1 MVMVTPYC
9 IAAENP
15 TVDINVTMDE
25 LNSIYLDI
33 IINNPSQTELYLTGI
48 DLSISDPVGVDF
60 LSKWETPLL
69 LKANGSTTYRNKHSL
84 IGGNP
89 LVRFYR
95 TGSANI
101 TVTGS
106 LFLEKGTRAFEV
118 PFHKETTLF
127 INTEEGKQA
136 MSPNVTDIEFYI
148 NRLFDEEGQ
157 VVEIIT
163 TTNISIHNP
172 NNVAL
177 IIYELEYRIFAMDK
191 KDEKLKLNSTL
202 TGVTLISNNQRI
214 EPMDTVV
221 VTGERRT
228 SNSKFIQYFSGNET
242 KYIKVGGTAFLIPT
256 ETGWTPSYFESK
268 FNTIITINETS
279 KNDTNQ
285 TDVGSTQERD
295 LPGFE
300 AIFTT
305 LCLLMVCYIHLLNR
319 K

>member
-1 MVMVTPYC
+1 M
-9 IAAENP
+9 
-15 TVDINVTMDE
+15 
-25 LNSIYLDI
+25 
-33 IINNPSQTELYLTGI
+33 
-48 DLSISDPVGVDF
+48 
-60 LSKWETPLL
+60 
-69 LKANGSTTYRNKHSL
+69 
-84 IGGNP
+84 
-89 LVRFYR
+89 
-95 TGSANI
+95 
-101 TVTGS
+101 
-106 LFLEKGTRAFEV
+106 
-118 PFHKETTLF
+118 
-127 INTEEGKQA
+127 
-136 MSPNVTDIEFYI
+136 
-148 NRLFDEEGQ
+148 
-157 VVEIIT
+157 EIIT

-177 IIYELEYRIFAMDK
+177 IIYELEYRVFAMDK

-242 KYIKVGGTAFLIPT
+242 KYIKVRGTAFLIPT
-256 ETGWTPSYFESK
+256 ETGWNPSYFESK